1 LNDVNQ
7 TLTAEDLG
15 TSSGKEIENREPL
28 QIVSRSNPQ
37 VKFKKQELQIAA
49 WNVRGLRAWA

>member
-1 LNDVNQ
+1 MNDVNQ

-15 TSSGKEIENREPL
+15 ISSGTEIENREPL

-37 VKFKKQELQIAA
+37 VKLKKQELQIAA
-49 WNVRGLRAWA
+49 WNVRGLGAWA